1 MKEGAAALT
10 TSPLPERL
18 EHGSLYDS
26 FYIEYV
32 RRTRPFTMDVHHFHS
47 YFELYCLLS
56 GTRDY
61 FVRDSTY
68 AVEAGDLVFIGPN
81 ALHRTLLAGDPAHER
96 IVVHIDDR
104 YVRDVLGEYAELLLG
119 PFEAAAPIVRL
130 RGEQRLRLDALTS
143 RMLEELRTR
152 PPGFELALKTAVAE
166 LLLLSARAVHAGHAT
181 EASLSSPM
189 HRKMSEIVRYLNA
202 NYGEPIKIGELA
214 ERFYISPYHMSR
226 SFKAATGFTV
236 IDYLNLTRV
245 KEAQRLLRE
254 TRLPITEVAARTG
267 FDNFSHFGKTF
278 KKITR
283 ASARDYRKE
292 HNAASPQ

>member
-1 MKEGAAALT
+1 MT

-104 YVRDVLGEYAELLLG
+104 YVRDALGEHAELLLG

-166 LLLLSARAVHAGHAT
+166 LLLLSARAVHAGHAP

-202 NYGEPIKIGELA
+202 SYGEPIKIGELA

-226 SFKAATGFTV
+226 SFKAATGFTL

-254 TRLPITEVAARTG
+254 TQLPITEIAARTG

-292 HNAASPQ
+292 HRAASPQ

>member
-1 MKEGAAALT
+1 MT
-10 TSPLPERL
+10 TSSLPERL
-18 EHGSLYDS
+18 EHGSLFDS

-32 RRTRPFTMDVHHFHS
+32 RRTQPFTMDVHHFHS

-104 YVRDVLGEYAELLLG
+104 YVRDVLGEHAELLLC

>member
-1 MKEGAAALT
+1 MITPPLT
-10 TSPLPERL
+10 DRL
-18 EHGSLYDS
+18 DHGSPSDS
-26 FYIEYV
+26 FYVEYV
-32 RRTRPFTMDVHHFHS
+32 RRTQPFTMDVHHFHR

-81 ALHRTLLAGDPAHER
+81 VLHRTLLAGDPGHER
-96 IVVHIDDR
+96 IVVHFDER
-104 YVRDVLGEYAELLLG
+104 YVRDALGEHAELLLG
-119 PFEAAAPIVRL
+119 PFESAAPIVRL
-130 RGEQRLRLDALTS
+130 PGDQRIRLDALTS
-143 RMLEELRTR
+143 RLLEELHAR
-152 PPGFELALKTAVAE
+152 PPGCELALKMTVAE
-166 LLLLSARAVHAGHAT
+166 LLLLSARAVSGGHAP
-181 EASLSSPM
+181 EASLASPM

-202 NYGEPIKIGELA
+202 NYGEPITIGKLA
-214 ERFYISPYHMSR
+214 ERFYVSPYHMSR
-226 SFKAATGFTV
+226 SFKAATGFTI

-254 TRLPITEVAARTG
+254 SRLPVTEIAARTG

-283 ASARDYRKE
+283 ASAREYRKE
-292 HNAASPQ
+292 HGVVSLQ

>member
-1 MKEGAAALT
+1 MT

-18 EHGSLYDS
+18 EHGSLSDS

-104 YVRDVLGEYAELLLG
+104 YVRDALGEHAALLLG
-119 PFEAAAPIVRL
+119 PFEASAPIVRL
-130 RGEQRLRLDALTS
+130 RGEQRLRLDTLTS
-143 RMLEELRTR
+143 RMLDELRTR

-166 LLLLSARAVHAGHAT
+166 LLLLSARAVHAGHVA

-189 HRKMSEIVRYLNA
+189 HRKMSEIVRHLNA
-202 NYGEPIKIGELA
+202 NYGEAVKIGELA

-226 SFKAATGFTV
+226 SFKAATGFTL

-254 TRLPITEVAARTG
+254 TQLPITEIAARTG

-292 HNAASPQ
+292 HSAASPQ

>member
-1 MKEGAAALT
+1 MTK
-10 TSPLPERL
+10 SSLPERL
-18 EHGSLYDS
+18 EHGSLSDS
-26 FYIEYV
+26 FYIEYM
-32 RRTRPFTMDVHHFHS
+32 RRTRPFTMDAHHFHS

-56 GTRDY
+56 GTREY

-96 IVVHIDDR
+96 IVVHIDGR
-104 YVRDVLGEYAELLLG
+104 YVRDVLGEHAELLLG

-166 LLLLSARAVHAGHAT
+166 LLLLSARAVHAGHAP

-189 HRKMSEIVRYLNA
+189 YRKMSEIVRYLNA

-254 TRLPITEVAARTG
+254 SRLPITEVAARTG

>member
-1 MKEGAAALT
+1 MTASSLT
-10 TSPLPERL
+10 ERL
-18 EHGSLYDS
+18 EHGNLPDS

-32 RRTRPFTMDVHHFHS
+32 SRTQPFTMEAHHFHS

-68 AVEAGDLVFIGPN
+68 GVEAGDLVFIGPN
-81 ALHRTLLAGDPAHER
+81 VLHRTLLAGDPAHAR

-104 YVRDVLGEYAELLLG
+104 YVRNVLREHAELLLG
-119 PFEAAAPIVRL
+119 PFVAAAPIVRL
-130 RGEQRLRLDALTS
+130 KGEQRLRLDALTD
-143 RMLEELRTR
+143 RILEELRMR
-152 PPGFELALKTAVAE
+152 PPGFELALRSAFAE
-166 LLLLSARAVHAGHAT
+166 LLLLSARAVQAGHAP

-202 NYGEPIKIGELA
+202 SYGEPIKVGELA

-245 KEAQRLLRE
+245 KEAQRLLRA
-254 TRLPITEVAARTG
+254 TRLPITEIAARTG

-292 HNAASPQ
+292 HSAASPQ